1 MNAPRSRLA
10 CLLIAASAAGIGAA
24 FAADRGDAGNTAPPF
39 VRVSPRDA
47 RYLELSDGRPYI
59 PIGLNLIAP
68 STKPEAGE
76 AGLAAF
82 EQWCRRLAENR
93 GNFIR
98 VWISHAFWDVE
109 PRQSGVYDEAQAGR
123 IRAMLAMARRHGLRV
138 KLCVEHFRSLD
149 PNYRQTWSQKL
160 IHRTD
165 RGGPAA
171 DVEDFFRGER
181 SREQFRRKLAWLAAQ
196 IGEDPTIFAWELWN
210 EVNAVQAKPTA
221 FMPWTQEMLAELHRL
236 FPRLLAVQSLGSF
249 DRDSSR
255 SVYREHSLMP
265 GNDLAQVH
273 RYLDLGAQLKVCHG
287 PVDVLAADAVREL
300 LAWNPGRPVLLAES
314 GAVEPGHAGPFK
326 LYAQDTEG
334 IILHDVLFAPFF
346 AGAAGPG
353 HCWHWGQYVDANN
366 LWHHF
371 SRFAAAIEGVDPAG
385 GMLQPRSW
393 ETPRLRVYA
402 LVGQSELLL
411 WCRDVRNPWSSELA
425 DRRPPETITGGEI
438 DLAAVLGNSAAG
450 RVRCYNP
457 WTDKWSE
464 APRRGT
470 TVTLPTFE
478 RSCVLRIAVR

>member
-1 MNAPRSRLA
+1 MPLRRLSA
-10 CLLIAASAAGIGAA
+10 FTMMAASLAMWAGTASAATDNNGGL
-24 FAADRGDAGNTAPPF
+24 PF
-39 VRVSPRDA
+39 VRVSPRDP
-47 RYLELSDGRPYI
+47 RYLELTDGRPYV

-68 STKPEAGE
+68 SAKPEAGA

-93 GNFIR
+93 GNYLR

-109 PRQSGVYDEAQAGR
+109 PRESGVYDEAQAGR
-123 IRAMLAMARRHGLRV
+123 LRALLAMARRHGLRV
-138 KLCVEHFRSLD
+138 KLCIEHFRSLD

-171 DVEDFFRGER
+171 DMEDFFRGDR
-181 SREQFRRKLAWLAAQ
+181 SRDQFRRKLTWLAAQ
-196 IGEDPTIFAWELWN
+196 CGEDPGIFAWELWN

-221 FMPWTQEMLAELHRL
+221 YLPWSQEMLAELHRL
-236 FPRLLAVQSLGSF
+236 FPHLLAVQSLGSF

-255 SVYREHSLMP
+255 AVYREHSLMP

-273 RYLDLGAQLKVCHG
+273 RYLDLGAQLPVCHG

-314 GAVEPGHAGPFK
+314 GAVEPSHTGPFQ
-326 LYAQDTEG
+326 LYAQDTAG

-371 SRFAAAIEGVDPAG
+371 SRFAAAIEGVDPAAEH
-385 GMLQPRSW
+385 LQPRSW
-393 ETPRLRVYA
+393 ETPHLRVYA
-402 LVGQSELLL
+402 LVGSTEVLL
-411 WCRDVRNPWSSELA
+411 WCRDRRNTWRSELA
-425 DRRPPETITGGEI
+425 DRQPPATLAEGEL
-438 DLAAVLGNSAAG
+438 DLSSVLSNPSGR
-450 RVRCYNP
+450 RVRCYDP
-457 WTDKWSE
+457 WTNQWRE
-464 APRRGT
+464 APLRGT
-470 TVTLPTFE
+470 AVTLPSFS
-478 RSCVLRIAVR
+478 RSCVLRVASR